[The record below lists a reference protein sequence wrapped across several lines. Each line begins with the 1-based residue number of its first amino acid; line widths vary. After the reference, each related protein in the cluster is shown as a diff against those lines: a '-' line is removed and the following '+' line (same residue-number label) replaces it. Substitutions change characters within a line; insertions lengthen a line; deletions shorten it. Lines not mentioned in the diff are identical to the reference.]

1 MSDAI
6 THLETKCDTQEEIS
20 KEDDCGQCSDMQQLK
35 KDIDNIMR
43 FDASGK

>member
-1 MSDAI
+1 MTDVI
-6 THLETKCDTQEEIS
+6 THLESKYDSQEEIG
-20 KEDDCGQCSDMQQLK
+20 KKDVCGQCSDMQQLK